1 MSEKTH
7 YRKVFKSDHLG
18 VADLEDYIESG
29 SNLVFTIDHVRQEFG
44 TKVAGRK
51 IDANIA
57 YFKEAIKPL
66 VVNATNSKVLK
77 TITGSSF
84 VEDWSHI
91 LVQLYIDPDAKLKGE
106 RVGGVRINP
115 SQPRTEKRELQA
127 NTPQYHNA
135 VKAYQRDG
143 NLDKVR
149 ERVIVSKELEEAIKQ
164 DADDDLP

>member
-7 YRKVFKSDHLG
+7 YRKVFQSDHLG
-18 VADLEDYIESG
+18 VADLEDFLEAK

-57 YFKEAIKPL
+57 YFKESIKPL

-77 TITGSSF
+77 AITGSSF
-84 VEDWSHI
+84 VEDWSNI

-115 SQPRTEKRELQA
+115 NQPRTEKRELKA
-127 NTPQYHNA
+127 GTAPYSNA
-135 VKAYQRDG
+135 VKYYRD
-143 NLDKVR
+143 NKHLNAVLDKGWS
-149 ERVIVSKELEEAIKQ
+149 ISKEIEEQIKL
-164 DADDDLP
+164 DAAQ